1 MWNIDVRKK
10 KLKDTKK
17 EEEQKTRAEG
27 MFRKFQLSIMKAGW
41 QMIKKMS
48 HLRALLCTQGYKK
61 LIYN

>member
-41 QMIKKMS
+41 
-48 HLRALLCTQGYKK
+48 
-61 LIYN
+61 